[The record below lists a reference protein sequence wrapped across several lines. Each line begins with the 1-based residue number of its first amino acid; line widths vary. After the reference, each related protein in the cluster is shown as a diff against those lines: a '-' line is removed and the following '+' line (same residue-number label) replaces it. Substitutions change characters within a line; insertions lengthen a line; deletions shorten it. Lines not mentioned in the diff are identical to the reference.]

1 MASSLIRFSDS
12 FIQAVVW
19 IILIIVR
26 VIEIRQIGKDFRTGR
41 ALRMKSYRT
50 VGKVTWGVAKR
61 NVEVEDN
68 DDLNYALAATING
81 IAAGLRS
88 TG

>member
-26 VIEIRQIGKDFRTGR
+26 VIEIRYYLD
-41 ALRMKSYRT
+41 ALTRPQCDGS
-50 VGKVTWGVAKR
+50 
-61 NVEVEDN
+61 
-68 DDLNYALAATING
+68 L
-81 IAAGLRS
+81 
-88 TG
+88 